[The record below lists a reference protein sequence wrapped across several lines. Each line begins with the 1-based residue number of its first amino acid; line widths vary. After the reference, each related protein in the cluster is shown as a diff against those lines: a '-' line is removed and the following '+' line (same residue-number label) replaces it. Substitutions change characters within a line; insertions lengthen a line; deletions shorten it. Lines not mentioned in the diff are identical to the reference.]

1 MKHYDEDILLKL
13 GLELLT
19 KEEEKNIREHL
30 SECEQCRDTFSIIKG
45 DINLIGSFEP
55 DVEPKII
62 PLPVKKK
69 NITRRLLKVA
79 AILVV
84 GFFVGFLSSDL
95 SNPEKVIVVKQSIIK
110 RTILESTG
118 NFKTCELVDLGGGYK
133 SLR

>member
-19 KEEEKNIREHL
+19 KEEEENIRVHL
-30 SECEQCRDTFSIIKG
+30 SECAQCREAYSIIKG
-45 DINLIGSFEP
+45 DINLIGSYEP
-55 DVEPKII
+55 DVEPEII

-69 NITRRLLKVA
+69 NIVRQLLKVA

-84 GFFVGFLSSDL
+84 GFFAGFLTSDL

-110 RTILESTG
+110 KTVLESTG
-118 NFKTCELVDLGGGYK
+118 SFKTCEQVDLGGDY
-133 SLR
+133 

>member
-30 SECEQCRDTFSIIKG
+30 SVCEQCRDTFSLIKG
-45 DINLIGSFEP
+45 DINLIESLEP
-55 DVEPKII
+55 DVEPEII
-62 PLPVKKK
+62 PLPVKRK
-69 NITRRLLKVA
+69 NIARQLLKVA

-84 GFFVGFLSSDL
+84 GFFAGFLTSDL

-110 RTILESTG
+110 RTVMETTG
-118 NFKTCELVDLGGGYK
+118 NFKTCEQVDLGEAIYQ
-133 SLR
+133 

>member
-19 KEEEKNIREHL
+19 NEEEKNIREHL
-30 SECEQCRDTFSIIKG
+30 SECEQCREIYNTIKG
-45 DINLIGSFEP
+45 DINLIESFEP
-55 DVEPKII
+55 DAEPEVI

-69 NITRRLLKVA
+69 NIARQLLKVA

-84 GFFVGFLSSDL
+84 GFFAGFFTSDL

-110 RTILESTG
+110 RTVMESTG
-118 NFKTCELVDLGGGYK
+118 NFKTCEQVDLGENLVYW
-133 SLR
+133 

>member
-30 SECEQCRDTFSIIKG
+30 SECEQCRETFSIIKG
-45 DINLIGSFEP
+45 DINLIESFEP
-55 DVEPKII
+55 DVEPEII
-62 PLPVKKK
+62 PLPEKENNK
-69 NITRRLLKVA
+69 TRQLFKVA

-84 GFFVGFLSSDL
+84 GFFVGFLTSDL

-110 RTILESTG
+110 RTVMDSTG
-118 NFKTCELVDLGGGYK
+118 SFKTCEQVDLGQGY
-133 SLR
+133 